1 MSYEIDQNQT
11 AAPLMFL
18 MIDSADHLAGKTGL
32 SPTVTISKNG
42 AAFGAPAGA
51 VTEISVGWYKV
62 AGNATDANTL
72 GPLALHATS
81 AGADPTDSLYRVVAP
96 PATQASVDTIDDFLD
111 TEVASTLAAV
121 DTEVAAIKT
130 QTDKL
135 TFTVA
140 NQLDSNALTI
150 AAAQIT
156 AIADGLLKR
165 DMSAVT
171 GEAARSPLNA
181 LRFLRNKWELA
192 AGTLSVKKEDDATDA
207 WTAAVST
214 DAAAV
219 PVIGSDPA

>member
-1 MSYEIDQNQT
+1 MSYELDQNQT
-11 AAPLMFL
+11 AVPLMFL

-96 PATQASVDTIDDFLD
+96 PATQASVDTIDDLLDTEVATLGTKLDTIDDFLD
-111 TEVASTLAAV
+111 TEVAAVLAAV

-140 NQLDSNALTI
+140 NQLDSNVQSINDVTI
-150 AAAQIT
+150 
-156 AIADGLLKR
+156 
-165 DMSAVT
+165 T
-171 GEAARSPLNA
+171 GNGQV
-181 LRFLRNKWELA
+181 
-192 AGTLSVKKEDDATDA
+192 GTEFGV
-207 WTAAVST
+207 
-214 DAAAV
+214 
-219 PVIGSDPA
+219 